1 MVALVGLTLGLPL
14 MLLEAILIRFDS
26 PGPALFWHIRPGH
39 SAIGSKEGAAIIVAH
54 EMIHHWEETIVTEFE
69 ETSYPAEIN
78 KIIAQWYG
86 DTVGGKRWRAAH
98 SDRFIA
104 KAYAVAGDKG
114 WDIARLLTGKK
125 YYDWLEP

>member
-1 MVALVGLTLGLPL
+1 IAIVTRWMLAGPLGGSGSAAANYNPSSSG
-14 MLLEAILIRFDS
+14 F
-26 PGPALFWHIRPGH
+26 PATIYLGH

-104 KAYAVAGDKG
+104 KAYAVAGDK
-114 WDIARLLTGKK
+114 
-125 YYDWLEP
+125 